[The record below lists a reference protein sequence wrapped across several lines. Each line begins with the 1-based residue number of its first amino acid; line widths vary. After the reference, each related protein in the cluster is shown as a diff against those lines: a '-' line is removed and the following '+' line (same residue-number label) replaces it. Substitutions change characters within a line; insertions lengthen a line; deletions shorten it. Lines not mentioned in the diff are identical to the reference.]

1 MIYKKQGSIIN
12 VSSMW
17 GQVGG
22 SCEVHYSAAKGALQA
37 MTQALA
43 KEVGPSGIRVN
54 CVAPGVIL
62 TEMNTRM
69 FDAET
74 LEALKEE
81 TPLEKLGETEDIAN
95 MIYFLARKEA
105 GFITG
110 QIIGVNGG
118 MVI

>member
-1 MIYKKQGSIIN
+1 
-12 VSSMW
+12 
-17 GQVGG
+17 
-22 SCEVHYSAAKGALQA
+22 
-37 MTQALA
+37 MTKALA

-62 TEMNTRM
+62 TEMNTAM
-69 FDAET
+69 FDQAT
-74 LEALKEE
+74 LDALREE
-81 TPLEKLGETEDIAN
+81 TPLEKLGIAEDVAN
-95 MIYFLARKEA
+95 MIYFLSTEDA